1 MAREP
6 EPARSPS
13 RLVAVSTALFDG
25 YSMGTAVEEIAAG
38 GAAAVEPA
46 YIKGYVD
53 FDETAFGDGAA
64 SRLSRLVTDA
74 GLGIVAVSAHMD
86 LGLREAGEMLA
97 RRIAFAGMLGARFL
111 ITNTG
116 AVTAVHDIV
125 SVLEGVQK
133 ACEAAGVCLALE
145 NPGHGGGD
153 LLGTGSEGRAFLD
166 TLDLPHLCLNYDVG
180 NVFTFSREAIRPE
193 QDIAGAVARIGH
205 VHLKDVLAD
214 RQGWTFT
221 AIGDGSIDYPSLW
234 KLLPEDIPVAIE
246 LPLRLDRS
254 GRMDPVRRRERTD
267 MASIRRAMRRS
278 LDRVRQLDLPA

>member
-1 MAREP
+1 MVREP
-6 EPARSPS
+6 EPVRSPS

-25 YSMGTAVEEIAAG
+25 YSMEMAVEEIAAG
-38 GAAAVEPA
+38 GAAVVEPA

-53 FDETAFGDGAA
+53 FDEMAFGEGAA

-86 LGLREAGEMLA
+86 LGLREAGEMLV
-97 RRIAFAGMLGARFL
+97 RRVTFAGLLGARFL

-116 AVTAVHDIV
+116 AAAAMHDIV
-125 SVLEGVQK
+125 SVLEGAQK

-145 NPGHGGGD
+145 NPGHGRAD

-193 QDIAGAVARIGH
+193 QDIAGAMARIGH

-254 GRMDPVRRRERTD
+254 GRQEPVRRGERIGL
-267 MASIRRAMRRS
+267 ASIRQAMRRS
-278 LDRVRQLDLPA
+278 LDWVRHLDLSA